1 MEKKYCVYIHTFPN
15 GKKYVGCTS
24 RNPQTRWANG
34 KGYQLHAEMFEAIIT
49 FGWNNITH
57 EIVCDGLSKQEA
69 YDMESDLILKYKT
82 TNAEYGY
89 NLSQGLKDGVQF
101 HSDAGKERIRNAM
114 KTRIVSDESRR
125 KMSES
130 KKGTAFH
137 TQKHTEETK
146 ALISQSRKGKTAK
159 ENHPMAKAV
168 RCVETGIVY
177 PYAKAAEEHTGVSRS
192 HICQVCKG
200 QRKTAGKLHWE
211 YAAKE
216 AN

>member
-24 RNPQTRWANG
+24 RNPQTRWDNG
-34 KGYQLHAEMFEAIIT
+34 KGYKLQTELFEAIIT

-57 EIVCDGLSKQEA
+57 EIVCEGLSKQEA
-69 YDMESDLILKYKT
+69 FDMESDLILKYNT
-82 TNAEYGY
+82 SNVEYGY
-89 NLSQGLKDGVQF
+89 NLSQGLKDGVQY
-101 HSDAGKERIRNAM
+101 HSDSGRERISNAM
-114 KTRIVSDESRR
+114 KTRTVSDESRR

-137 TQKHTEETK
+137 TQKHTEATK
-146 ALISQSRKGKTAK
+146 LLISQRMKGKMAK

-177 PYAKAAEEHTGVSRS
+177 PYAKAAEEQTGVGRS
-192 HICQVCKG
+192 HICMVCKG
-200 QRKTAGKLHWE
+200 KRKTAGKLHWE
-211 YAAKE
+211 YAEKE

>member
-24 RNPQTRWANG
+24 RNPQIRWDNG
-34 KGYQLHAEMFEAIIT
+34 KGYKLQTELFEAIIT

-57 EIVCDGLSKQEA
+57 EIVCEGLSKQDA
-69 YDMESDLILKYKT
+69 YDMESNLILKYKT

-101 HSDAGKERIRNAM
+101 HSDSGKEKIRYAM

-125 KMSES
+125 KMSEA

-146 ALISQSRKGKTAK
+146 ALISRNRKGKTAK

-168 RCVETGIVY
+168 YCVELDKTFA
-177 PYAKAAEEHTGVSRS
+177 YAKLAEEETGVSRS

-200 QRKTAGKLHWE
+200 QRKTAGKLHWK
-211 YAAKE
+211 YAE
-216 AN
+216 EGS